1 MEVASVKPT
10 PLVLLVVFLAI
21 GAYLLWRAL
30 QGGGPVYYFLSA
42 VAFGMAIGVM
52 QGINRGRRG

>member
-1 MEVASVKPT
+1 MKPT